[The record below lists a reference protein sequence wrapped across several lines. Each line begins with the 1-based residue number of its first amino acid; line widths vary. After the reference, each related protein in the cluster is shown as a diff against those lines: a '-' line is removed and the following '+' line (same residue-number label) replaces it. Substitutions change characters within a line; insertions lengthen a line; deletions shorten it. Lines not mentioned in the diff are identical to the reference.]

1 MCTWGKLSSSIPH
14 IISALMSHL
23 SGGRLSE
30 ISKSLS
36 ISLQSRPASSA
47 PVSQWA
53 TSLDDKTARG
63 SLTRWTTWALVSKF
77 IKRILHH
84 SLYSFLILAC
94 ISLLPIQDS
103 RFSFLSLMVLMTLR
117 LEVWHLPRTTLL
129 YFISLLSLWRT
140 SWSANLALAWPSD
153 CDVGP
158 SVGKLESAYFRK

>member
-1 MCTWGKLSSSIPH
+1 MCTWGKLSSSISH
-14 IISALMSHL
+14 IISVVSHL

-63 SLTRWTTWALVSKF
+63 SLTRWTTWALFSNFV
-77 IKRILHH
+77 KRIPGRLYP
-84 SLYSFLILAC
+84 SLCSFFSNPCQSLAC
-94 ISLLPIQDS
+94 ISLLPIHDS

-129 YFISLLSLWRT
+129 QFIFFNEQASQLI
-140 SWSANLALAWPSD
+140 
-153 CDVGP
+153 
-158 SVGKLESAYFRK
+158 

>member
-36 ISLQSRPASSA
+36 ISLHSRPASSA

-129 YFISLLSLWRT
+129 HFISLLSLWRT

-158 SVGKLESAYFRK
+158 TVRKLESAYFRK